1 MPLKLQVKED
11 FEGLVEKLEI
21 SSIRSQLF
29 GQVDQNGIDLT
40 EREISKLLS
49 YASILSLSDDSSDIS
64 QTYEIITRLLEIYK
78 GKNSYVIK
86 GAEIILSRIGNFPG
100 KNLLRDRYSPEQQ
113 AHVSPV
119 LMLECLTREVENSL
133 YQFQN
138 KITLTDFQYRLF
150 DSLENQTSLSVS
162 APTSAGKSF
171 VLNLDLVRKIRDRDK
186 QSIIYIV
193 PTRALISEVSQRIR
207 STLRDEGLSEVMIR
221 TAPFPVA
228 KENIKKAVIYV
239 LTQER
244 LMSLINSPEAD
255 PFVTSLIVDE
265 AHEIQKGK
273 LGIVLQNAIDIT
285 LAKFSNADVL
295 FASPLI
301 KNPGY
306 FLSLFDRNLSGEYFV
321 ETISPVSQNIIL
333 VSEVKG
339 KPKRLYISI
348 LTRNKIL
355 EIGHMN
361 IIFEFRHHKDVQK
374 ANLALSVSL
383 DDTSV
388 IVFSNGPA
396 DAENVAEEIAKIKDN
411 FKVTK
416 NINTFIE
423 FIKKDIHPE
432 YPLINC
438 LRNGVAFHYGRM
450 PSLVRSGIEKLFKDG
465 EIKLICCTSTL
476 LQGVNLPAKHII
488 IENPKSGDDPMNRSD
503 FLNLAGRAG
512 RLLKEFHGNIWCIRP
527 STWTEEC
534 YKGEQLQEITS
545 AIGNLMNDGGSI
557 VQDLLSSS
565 INASKKDEAEAAF
578 GKLYYDYMINN
589 NSSSLEI
596 YRNDDN
602 THNLDKTIDA
612 LKSIS
617 VTIPR
622 DILEKNKSLR
632 PDHLQSV
639 YDYLRSKED
648 FNNLIPIKP
657 IVKGSK
663 KIMEEIFIIIIEK
676 FEWNVS
682 EPYMKFISLLAYRWV
697 YGNSIGEILAE
708 SVRFNQERKP
718 QEKVSRIIRDC
729 LDVLETQIRFN
740 LVRYFSAYIDILRAV
755 LRENGNKDLENKIEP
770 YHIFLEFGSCN
781 PHALNLMALGL
792 SRFSA
797 LYLQD
802 KFNFTESVEAEEYLT
817 QMRVMNI
824 DSFEMPILCKQ
835 EIKDLMGP

>member
-1 MPLKLQVKED
+1 MKLKIKENI
-11 FEGLVEKLEI
+11 EQLIEKLEI

-29 GQVDQNGIDLT
+29 GQLVQSGIRLT
-40 EREISKLLS
+40 EQEVSKLLS
-49 YASILSLSDDSSDIS
+49 YASILSLSDNSSEIS
-64 QTYEIITRLLEIYK
+64 QAYEIITRLLEIF
-78 GKNSYVIK
+78 KNENPYVIK
-86 GAEIILSRIGNFPG
+86 SAEIILSRIGNFPSRELL
-100 KNLLRDRYSPEQQ
+100 KNRYVPDHQ
-113 AHVSPV
+113 AQVSPI
-119 LMLECLTREVENSL
+119 LMLECLAREAENSL

-138 KITLTDFQYRLF
+138 KITLTDFQYKLF
-150 DSLENQTSLSVS
+150 DALENEASLSVS

-171 VLNLDLVRKIRDRDK
+171 VLNLDLVRKVRERDK
-186 QSIIYIV
+186 QSIVYIV

-207 STLRDEGLSEVMIR
+207 LTLRDEGLSEVMIR

-228 KENIKKAVIYV
+228 KEIVKKAVIYV

-244 LMSLINSPEAD
+244 LMSLINSPEGE

-273 LGIVLQNAIDIT
+273 RGIVLQNAIDIT
-285 LAKFSNADVL
+285 LDKFANTDVL

-306 FLSLFDRNLSGEYFV
+306 FLSLFERNLSGKYFV

-333 VSEVKG
+333 VSEVKS
-339 KPKRLYISI
+339 KPKCLDISL

-355 EIGHMN
+355 EIGQMS
-361 IIFEFRHHKDVQK
+361 ISFEFRHHKDIQK
-374 ANLALSVSL
+374 AKLALSISL

-396 DAENVAEEIAKIKDN
+396 DAEKVAEEIAKIKDN
-411 FKVTK
+411 FNVTK

-423 FIKKDIHPE
+423 FIKNDIHPE

-438 LRNGVAFHYGRM
+438 LKNGVAFHYGRM
-450 PSLVRSGIEKLFKDG
+450 PSLVRSGVEKLFKDG

-488 IENPKSGDDPMNRSD
+488 IENPKSGDDPMSRSD

-527 STWTEEC
+527 LSWTEEC

-545 AIGNLMNDGGSI
+545 AISNLMIDGGII
-557 VQDLLSSS
+557 VQDLLNSS
-565 INASKKDEAEAAF
+565 INESKKDEAEAAF
-578 GKLYYDYMINN
+578 GKLYYDYMINQN
-589 NSSSLEI
+589 LSSLEI

-602 THNLDKTIDA
+602 THNLDNTIDV
-612 LKSIS
+612 LKSIK
-617 VTIPR
+617 VTIPN

-632 PDHLQSV
+632 PDHLQSI
-639 YDYLRSKED
+639 YDYLRSQQNFD
-648 FNNLIPIKP
+648 DLIPIKP

-663 KIMEEIFIIIIEK
+663 KIMEEILKIIIEK
-676 FEWNVS
+676 FEWS
-682 EPYMKFISLLAYRWV
+682 MPEKFMKFISLLAHRWV

-708 SVRFNQERKP
+708 SVRFNQERNPK
-718 QEKVSRIIRDC
+718 EKVSKIIRDC
-729 LDVLETQIRFN
+729 LEVLETQIRFK
-740 LVRYFSAYIDILRAV
+740 LVKYFSAYIDILRAV
-755 LRENGNKDLENKIEP
+755 LRENGNKELESKVEP

-792 SRFSA
+792 SRFTA
-797 LYLQD
+797 LYLER
-802 KFNFTESVEAEEYLT
+802 KFDFPESVEAEEYLK
-817 QMRVMNI
+817 QMRTMNI
-824 DSFEMPILCKQ
+824 DSFEMPVLCKQ
-835 EIKDLMGP
+835 EVKDLIG